1 MTIHREPIT
10 FMGVI
15 CSPFINIPYTYAM
28 ITPKYDNGA
37 YMEGFNFEIA
47 KKRRRY
53 PTRPITPFNTKDK
66 FIDLFAKFIWLNSNP
81 VIRREP
87 GK

>member
-1 MTIHREPIT
+1 MT
-10 FMGVI
+10 
-15 CSPFINIPYTYAM
+15 
-28 ITPKYDNGA
+28 TPKYDNGA
-37 YMEGFNFEIA
+37 YMDGLSRDIA

-66 FIDLFAKFIWLNSNP
+66 PMLLFAKFIWLNNNP

-87 GK
+87 GKYDKKI